1 MLVGGIFGPKKSG
14 KTTLARALAE
24 GYWLS
29 EDRASLVNDPN
40 SSGWPKCCWQPPA
53 SFNGRT
59 LSPDNREALFWDN
72 VWKTQ
77 HKLIICDDAGKSIN
91 RNADLND
98 IFTRINHNGHKLL
111 IIGHNG
117 SNLLPIQREQM
128 DDVYLFR
135 STLDACKWWYDVFG
149 DDKIFSAATLNRY
162 EFLRCRFY
170 EPTEKHILQL

>member
-14 KTTLARALAE
+14 KTTLAQHLAQA
-24 GYWLS
+24 YWHS

-40 SSGWPKCCWQPPA
+40 SSDWPKCCWQPPI
-53 SFNGRT
+53 T
-59 LSPDNREALFWDN
+59 LNEEQKETVFWET

-77 HKLIICDDAGKSIN
+77 HKLIICDDAGKSID

-111 IIGHNG
+111 IVGHNG
-117 SNLLPIQREQM
+117 SNLLPIQRQQM

-149 DDKIFSAATLNRY
+149 DDKIFEAPKLQRY

-170 EPTEKHILQL
+170 EPTEKHILNL